1 MKIWRKLC
9 FHLQK
14 NNLEF
19 NQRKKEVER
28 KELKIHDKLYIKIIL
43 NLLKL

>member
-1 MKIWRKLC
+1 MKIWKKHYFLLR
-9 FHLQK
+9 K

-43 NLLKL
+43 NL